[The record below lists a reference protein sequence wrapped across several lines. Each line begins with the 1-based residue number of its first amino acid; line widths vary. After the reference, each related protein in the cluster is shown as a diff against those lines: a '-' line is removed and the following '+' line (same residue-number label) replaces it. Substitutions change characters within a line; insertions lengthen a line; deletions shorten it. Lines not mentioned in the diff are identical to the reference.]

1 MTTLLKLC
9 RPQLIKRKIR
19 VLSCVFL
26 LDNFDA
32 WADLSIFMASILP
45 YADRVKL
52 VWSFLRLL
60 DPDDIVA
67 TAEAVLPTRTPSP
80 IAPLFSHT
88 DEAEFWADTADPE
101 AIEAYCLACF
111 ERMAPARQVAFLNY
125 VQQGTAK
132 CL

>member
-1 MTTLLKLC
+1 MTSLLKLC

-19 VLSCVFL
+19 VLSFVFL

-52 VWSFLRLL
+52 AWSLLRLL
-60 DPDDIVA
+60 DPDDVFA
-67 TAEAVLPTRTPSP
+67 TAEAVLPARTPSP
-80 IAPLFSHT
+80 IAPLFSYK
-88 DEAEFWADTADPE
+88 DEAEFWTGVADPE